1 MDRFSL
7 CLRKAACGLMS
18 PKIRLSGVAFG
29 ASQNTVVWH
38 QQDKKEESKYK
49 VKESD
54 LDMRSQ
60 HRAEDNEQ
68 QNENPESCLSLI
80 SRDNGKQRYAQAES
94 VTVVDFVYMDFQLRQ
109 LLPPPHR
116 ARHDGQP

>member
-1 MDRFSL
+1 
-7 CLRKAACGLMS
+7 MS

-109 LLPPPHR
+109 LLPPLHR